1 MSTSPIHPPQSSP
14 RPHVGM
20 QGTAMYGGVRY
31 HEGTGIASA
40 ASVPCETPFYLY
52 ILYIPTEMQE
62 YKGIPHVGRH
72 VRFRCPTSRR
82 PRPGR
87 TDPAHRPRRPISL
100 RAPENSGT
108 EHPPSSCTMMR
119 RVDGPETSGLLLS
132 EPRYSRTLRHFPV
145 TGKSIRRSRT
155 CRARRPAPIRSYRAR
170 GWGKKHRTTHNDHP
184 SQSVWGA
191 GMLVQIFG
199 ICLETT
205 P

>member
-1 MSTSPIHPPQSSP
+1 MLGS
-14 RPHVGM
+14 
-20 QGTAMYGGVRY
+20 AMYDGVRNR
-31 HEGTGIASA
+31 EPTGIASA

-52 ILYIPTEMQE
+52 NLYIPTEMQE
-62 YKGIPHVGRH
+62 YKGIPHVGHH

-87 TDPAHRPRRPISL
+87 TDPAHRPRHPISL

-108 EHPPSSCTMMR
+108 EHPTASCTMMR
-119 RVDGPETSGLLLS
+119 HVDGPGTSGLLPS

-145 TGKSIRRSRT
+145 TGKLIHRSRT
-155 CRARRPAPIRSYRAR
+155 CRARRPATTRGYGTR
-170 GWGKKHRTTHNDHP
+170 GWGKKHHTTHNDHP
-184 SQSVWGA
+184 SRCVWGA

-199 ICLETT
+199 ICLEMT